1 MTTLDGKILYEP
13 VWNLEVVLR
22 PEFVIDYTDQRPADQ
37 YQKYINYDLECH
49 YENLE
54 IAVMYDKHCLL
65 KQKISSLDVIILNQN
80 LKDHEQDDHELIIS
94 LSGANINNNF
104 LVNDRTITLGI
115 GIQILIEGID
125 LEWYLNNH
133 KCFYTQSNIYKC
145 GTTFMSENGQQKIN
159 LQTPIYPWL
168 MKNETQIITQI
179 SRTTSE

>member
-1 MTTLDGKILYEP
+1 MTILHGKILHEP

-22 PEFVIDYTDQRPADQ
+22 PEFVIDYKDHWSADQ
-37 YQKYINYDLECH
+37 YKEYMDYEPQRD

-54 IAVMYDKHCLL
+54 IAVMYDQHCLL
-65 KQKISSLDVIILNQN
+65 QQKVSNFDAIKLNQN
-80 LKDHEQDDHELIIS
+80 IKDDAQDDHELIIS
-94 LSGANINNNF
+94 LSGANVNNNF

-115 GIQILIEGID
+115 GIKIFIEGID

-133 KCFYTQSNIYKC
+133 QCFLTQSGIYKY

-168 MKNETQIITQI
+168 MDHDTLIIKQFYQK
-179 SRTTSE
+179 S